1 MSEKMKVK
9 AIKRGT
15 VIDHI
20 TPGQGLKILNRL
32 HLINDKI
39 RVTVG
44 LNLPSNQ
51 MGSKDIIKVEDW
63 LFSMDEANELA
74 LLAPDATVNIIED
87 HKVASKIKVELPDE
101 LTGIF
106 PCPNANCVSHSEPV
120 ESCFS
125 IHSEQ
130 DGVFMRCCYCELL
143 FRKEHFVDTP

>member
-9 AIKRGT
+9 AINRGT

-39 RVTVG
+39 QVTVG
-44 LNLPSNQ
+44 LNLPSKH
-51 MGSKDIIKVEDW
+51 MGHKDIIKVEDW

-87 HKVASKIKVELPDE
+87 HKVASKRKVALPGR

-106 PCPNANCVSHSEPV
+106 PCPNPNCVSHSEPV
-120 ESCFS
+120 DSSFS
-125 IHSEQ
+125 IHQEK
-130 DGVFMRCCYCELL
+130 DGVFMRCRYCESL
-143 FRKEHFVDTP
+143 FRKERFVGAP